1 MSLPA
6 FIRCAAPRAFCKRV
20 GLAILLLLSTLLAP
34 SFAAD
39 PIKIGF
45 SMGLTGANAPNGK
58 QLLATLQ
65 IWREDVN
72 ARGGLLGRPVELVY
86 YDDQTLPANEPSIY
100 TKLIEVDKV
109 DLLIGPYGTNQIA
122 AALPVIMQHNL
133 TTVGIL
139 GLGAN
144 SGYHYPNYFAMIPLG
159 ENPKISFSEG
169 FFEVAAAQNP
179 KPKTVAIVGADA
191 EFGKTSTD
199 GARENAKAHGFT
211 IVYDKLYP
219 PPTVDFAPVVRA
231 IKAAEPDIVFVA
243 SYPPDTVGFIRAA
256 NEAGLEPKLFGGT
269 MIGLLATPFKLQL
282 GPLMNGIVNHEDFV
296 PSPNFKFAGT
306 EELLKKYQA
315 QAAGLGID
323 PLGYAFPPFGYA
335 AVQVL
340 GQAVEATK
348 SLDHAKLADYMR
360 SHSFNTVVG
369 EVKFGKDGE
378 WVKPR
383 VVFTQWQHVTS
394 NDLAQFK
401 DMSHQVIVWPKE
413 MKTGDMIYPYSA
425 ARK

>member
-1 MSLPA
+1 MSWDA
-6 FIRCAAPRAFCKRV
+6 SVRSFMRGRVAA
-20 GLAILLLLSTLLAP
+20 GLAISLLMSVLIAP
-34 SFAAD
+34 AGAAD
-39 PIKIGF
+39 AIKIGF

-58 QLLATLQ
+58 QLLAALQ
-65 IWREDVN
+65 IWRDDVN
-72 ARGGLLGRPVELVY
+72 AKGGLLGRPVEFVY
-86 YDDQTLPANEPSIY
+86 YDDQTLPANEPAIY
-100 TKLIEVDKV
+100 TKMIEVDKV

-122 AALPVIMQHNL
+122 AGLPVIMQHNL

-139 GLGAN
+139 GLAAN
-144 SGYHYPNYFAMIPLG
+144 SGYHYANYFAMIPLG
-159 ENPKISFSEG
+159 ENPKKSFSEG

-199 GARENAKAHGFT
+199 GARDNAKALGFT
-211 IVYDKLYP
+211 VVYDKLYP

-231 IKAAEPDIVFVA
+231 IKATEPDVVFVA
-243 SYPPDTVGFIRAA
+243 SYPPDTVNFIRAA

-296 PSPNFKFAGT
+296 PAPNFKFTGT

-315 QAAGLGID
+315 LAPGLGID

-335 AVQVL
+335 AAEVL

-360 SHSFNTVVG
+360 SHSFKTVVG
-369 EVKFGKDGE
+369 EVAFGKDGE

-383 VVFTQWQHVTS
+383 GIVTQWQHVS
-394 NDLAQFK
+394 GNDLAQFK

-413 MKTGDMIYPYSA
+413 LKTGDIVYPYGE